1 MSVMDF
7 VRGSVIAFLIGTPT
21 MLVSILFDSNST
33 FLILLYW
40 VVILVLI
47 YKNLV
52 KRHFAFAIGLF
63 FGPMIIWAIIVSLLV
78 MLLPS

>member
-1 MSVMDF
+1 MDF
-7 VRGSVIAFLIGTPT
+7 VRGSVIAFLIATPI
-21 MLVSILFDSNST
+21 MLVTTLVGSNLT

-40 VVILVLI
+40 VGILVLI

-52 KRHFAFAIGLF
+52 KRHFAFALGLF

-78 MLLPS
+78 MLIPS